1 MELHYDKARLSLKVL
16 ITFFLMF
23 VGASYCL
30 ALINIQN
37 NVGMSYTGVVV
48 HYRGDMNA
56 PTDSPDLAFAKLIQE
71 HHVHL
76 FSLSILFLIIG
87 LLFSFTTLPE
97 FWKALFVGAPF
108 IGMAVDF
115 GGIWLTV
122 FTSPIFGWLTVIFG
136 GFMAAS
142 FFMLIMRPLY
152 EMWILP
158 IWEKKF
164 NQNVPWYL
172 R

>member
-1 MELHYDKARLSLKVL
+1 MNLQYDNARLSLKVL
-16 ITFFLMF
+16 ISFFLIF
-23 VGASYCL
+23 VGLSYCL
-30 ALINIQN
+30 ALVNIQN
-37 NVGMSYTGVVV
+37 NMGLSYTGVVV
-48 HYRGDMNA
+48 HYRGDVKEA
-56 PTDSPDLAFAKLIQE
+56 TDSPDLAFSKLIQE

-87 LLFSFTTLPE
+87 LLFTFTNLPE

-108 IGMAVDF
+108 VGMAMDF

-122 FTSPIFGWLTVIFG
+122 FSSPVFGWLTVIFG
-136 GFMAAS
+136 AFMAFS
-142 FFMLIMRPLY
+142 FFMLIGRPLY

-164 NQNVPWYL
+164 NGKVPWYL